1 MAPRPRPKGMESTHV
16 RILPAPAYEPPGV
29 PAGRQAADLLSVPT
43 QATSV
48 TSPAT
53 KRARH
58 PVAVPDTTVE
68 ARAFALSITK
78 QVFEVV
84 DRRRSATHLT
94 QRVASRLLD
103 QLGVLARTNVTRPGG
118 APASARLRRVHL
130 QMSGPAAAEIFGT
143 YERGRRVRA
152 FAGRIE
158 HVPCRVRPSTG
169 RYQFAPARIEH
180 RWQLV
185 AFTLA

>member
-1 MAPRPRPKGMESTHV
+1 MAPRLRPKGMESTHV

-29 PAGRQAADLLSVPT
+29 PAGRQAADLLSV
-43 QATSV
+43 ATPVAS
-48 TSPAT
+48 SAS
-53 KRARH
+53 RQIRR

-118 APASARLRRVHL
+118 SPASARLRRVHL
-130 QMSGPAAAEIFGT
+130 QMSGPAAAEVFGT

-158 HVPCRVRPSTG
+158 QVPCRVRPSTG